1 MNSISTKT
9 PKERCRGPKGGGG
22 WLLRGRGVAL
32 AAGRGKSRDRGVGK
46 GHTLAIREGR
56 KWEM

>member
-1 MNSISTKT
+1 M
-9 PKERCRGPKGGGG
+9 RGES
-22 WLLRGRGVAL
+22 AL
-32 AAGRGKSRDRGVGK
+32 QVEGRDRGVGK

>member
-1 MNSISTKT
+1 V
-9 PKERCRGPKGGGG
+9 GG